1 MLLPMLILDQGLP
14 KEWQR
19 LINESGISEKERREN
34 PQTMV
39 DILQF
44 YKETTER
51 PPEDQSLEKFHNAAA
66 TDSRQYGVSPTSPN
80 TYPSNYFGM
89 AFFPPM
95 VSFVQIVHVCQ
106 VCPAIRLTK
115 GLSSQE
121 ALRIPGHHLPSLPVV
136 ELMAPAPS
144 RRSCRA
150 DRRRSL
156 QSA

>member
-1 MLLPMLILDQGLP
+1 MLDQGLP

-51 PPEDQSLEKFHNAAA
+51 PPEDQSLEKFHNAGAA
-66 TDSRQYGVSPTSPN
+66 DPRQYGVTPTSPS

-89 AFFPPM
+89 YTLPRMF
-95 VSFVQIVHVCQ
+95 SLVQ
-106 VCPAIRLTK
+106 PARVAPRRLLREAVFLTTS
-115 GLSSQE
+115 LSLQE
-121 ALRIPGHHLPSLPVV
+121 VLRTLGHHLLSLLVG
-136 ELMAPAPS
+136 LMVPG
-144 RRSCRA
+144 
-150 DRRRSL
+150 
-156 QSA
+156 Q

>member
-1 MLLPMLILDQGLP
+1 MLLPMLMLDQGLP

-51 PPEDQSLEKFHNAAA
+51 PPEDQSLEKFHNAAT

-89 AFFPPM
+89 VFWPFWFPLFKFSM
-95 VSFVQIVHVCQ
+95 SVTFVPHSI
-106 VCPAIRLTK
+106 
-115 GLSSQE
+115 
-121 ALRIPGHHLPSLPVV
+121 
-136 ELMAPAPS
+136 
-144 RRSCRA
+144 
-150 DRRRSL
+150 
-156 QSA
+156 